1 MTAVGC
7 ITHPHSRAYVARQ
20 VMTAVIISKG
30 WSIAMKKIIGIAIVA
45 TALASPAFAQSF
57 DPDNGTGNIV
67 AGNTVAAPAPAGT
80 TVVARHLG
88 EAAYAMSARGK
99 VDSAPEGWRYS
110 DNTTGG
116 GSPGYNKMLRNW

>member
-1 MTAVGC
+1 ME
-7 ITHPHSRAYVARQ
+7 I
-20 VMTAVIISKG
+20 
-30 WSIAMKKIIGIAIVA
+30 
-45 TALASPAFAQSF
+45 
-57 DPDNGTGNIV
+57 

-80 TVVARHLG
+80 TVVAHHLG

-99 VDSAPEGWRYS
+99 VDSAPEGWGYS